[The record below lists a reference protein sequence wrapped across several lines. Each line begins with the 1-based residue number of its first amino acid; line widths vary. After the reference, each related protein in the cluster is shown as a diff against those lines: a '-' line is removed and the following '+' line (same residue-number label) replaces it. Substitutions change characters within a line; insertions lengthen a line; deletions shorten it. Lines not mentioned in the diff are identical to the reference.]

1 MSEAEVQ
8 TNLRVRVIPF
18 DFDQVDSPTWNK
30 EKPEW
35 SHMVNGASLT
45 MPYLEPFL
53 IRTMREGM
61 KQITDEHLIAD
72 VRGFMAQ
79 EGQHF
84 QNHRKY
90 NETLKAAGYENLV
103 EVENKMTDDYKRFQ
117 KKSLKWRLAYSAGF
131 ETMTLG
137 VTDFLIDCRKILFQ
151 DADPIVTSLVLWHF
165 VEEAEHKNVA
175 LDLYNE
181 LFPGTYFSRI
191 RGLFAGSLH
200 LMMLSRQGY
209 MRMLKRDGLWKNW
222 KSRLRLYR
230 MIVRFFINV
239 MPALARAM
247 LPGFHPSKVE
257 DPAWVVKWAHAYSD
271 LPENTL
277 PLLDTS
283 NPDIPPQFKLNLASN

>member
-1 MSEAEVQ
+1 MSETGVK
-8 TNLRVRVIPF
+8 TNLVVRVIPF
-18 DFDQVDSPTWNK
+18 DFDQVSSPIWN
-30 EKPEW
+30 EAKPEW

-61 KQITDEHLIAD
+61 KKVTDEKLIAD
-72 VRGFMAQ
+72 VKGFMAQ

-90 NETLKAAGYENLV
+90 NETLKANGYENLT
-103 EVENKMTDDYKRFQ
+103 EVEDKMTDDYKRFQ
-117 KKSLKWRLAYSAGF
+117 KKSLKWRLAYGVGF

-137 VTDFLIDCRKILFQ
+137 VTDFLIDCRRILFQ

-175 LDLYNE
+175 LDLYNA
-181 LFPGTYFSRI
+181 LYPRTYFSRI
-191 RGLFAGSLH
+191 RGLFAGSFH

-209 MRMLKRDGLWKNW
+209 MRMLKRDRLWNNW
-222 KSRLRLYR
+222 KSRVRLYR
-230 MIVRFFINV
+230 MIFRFFANV
-239 MPALARAM
+239 LPTFLRAM
-247 LPGFHPSKVE
+247 VPGFHPSKVD
-257 DPAWVVKWAHAYSD
+257 DPTWVSKWAHAYSD
-271 LPENTL
+271 LPQDTL

-283 NPDIPPQFKLNLASN
+283 DPDIPPQFKLNIA